1 MQRLSVLLLVGFL
14 AAAVACLALLVG
26 LLRGS
31 DNLAQ
36 ANAALK
42 LRNEQLRGATEAK
55 SRFVASMAHELRTP
69 LNAVLG
75 FSELLLINDALDLA
89 TVEAGQLTLWPESSS
104 RRSSPANVWTPCA
117 A

>member
-1 MQRLSVLLLVGFL
+1 LQRLSVLLLVGFL

-42 LRNEQLRGATEAK
+42 LRNEQLRGATEA
-55 SRFVASMAHELRTP
+55 RCRWIQ
-69 LNAVLG
+69 AV
-75 FSELLLINDALDLA
+75 
-89 TVEAGQLTLWPESSS
+89 
-104 RRSSPANVWTPCA
+104 CA
-117 A
+117 R